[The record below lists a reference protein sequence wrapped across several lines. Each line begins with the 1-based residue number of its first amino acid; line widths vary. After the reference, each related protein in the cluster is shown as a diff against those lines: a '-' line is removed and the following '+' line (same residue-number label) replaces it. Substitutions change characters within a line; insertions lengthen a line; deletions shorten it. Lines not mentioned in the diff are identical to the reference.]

1 MRSGYVDNFVEGPAE
16 PVAALAERWRKRNE
30 ANASR
35 GGPTCGPT
43 CVANMRANMRAGGL
57 LSGACYCFDL
67 CTARSASAFWG
78 STRGV
83 EIK

>member
-35 GGPTCGPT
+35 GGPTS
-43 CVANMRANMRAGGL
+43 GL
-57 LSGACYCFDL
+57 LPGACYCFDL